1 MIERLVLNNFHSH
14 QDLDDNCAPLFVL
27 KTCQRTLVLG
37 HDIESEN
44 SLAANETLYG
54 KDAYFYLLEVI
65 CGLKSKLIGENE
77 IVGQFKTAY
86 KDYTSQPTRNNKVL
100 LILEKLFKDAKE
112 IRTNYLLGLSQKT
125 YASLARKHIVSQHN
139 AQEVLVLGSGHL
151 AEDLINQFKK
161 KAKVYI
167 SARNL
172 EKANLLADQH
182 DLHIIPWNNQHMY
195 LDFPFIANSIGFDGE
210 FLGEDFFKK
219 WSSKNESRLFVDLG
233 APSAIN
239 TSLDFSQGVMRLDDI
254 FQEGAVHENHKKN
267 QIENARLAM
276 TKLVERRYIHLKE
289 KQKNRMDL
297 GGKIEQQKSL

>member
-1 MIERLVLNNFHSH
+1 MS
-14 QDLDDNCAPLFVL
+14 
-27 KTCQRTLVLG
+27 RTS
-37 HDIESEN
+37 D
-44 SLAANETLYG
+44 ETIYG

-86 KDYTSQPTRNNKVL
+86 QEYTAQNTKDNNVL

-112 IRTNYLLGLSQKT
+112 IRSTYLLGLSQKT
-125 YASLARKHIVSQHN
+125 YASLARKHIINKHK
-139 AQEVLVLGSGHL
+139 ADKVLVLGSGHL

-172 EKANLLADQH
+172 EKANALAVQH
-182 DLHIIPWNNQHMY
+182 DLNIVPWNNLNMY
-195 LDFPFIANSIGFDGE
+195 EEFPFIANSIGFDGTLLDEE
-210 FLGEDFFKK
+210 FFSS
-219 WSSKNESRLFVDLG
+219 WSQKHESKLLVDLG
-233 APSAIN
+233 APSAIKTALTFN
-239 TSLDFSQGVMRLDDI
+239 EGVMRLDDI
-254 FQEGAVHENHKKN
+254 FKEGAVHETHKKN

-289 KQKNRMDL
+289 KQKNSMNL
-297 GGKIEQQKSL
+297 GGKIEHQNTI